1 MERSTLAQLRFP
13 FTASVLMPWR
23 RSPAL
28 LGPVVLLVACHAA
41 TPAATDIA
49 PAGVAGVT
57 VLRTAQV
64 EPRVALDSLNGAS
77 AFNGGY
83 GSSLAIRG
91 RDIYLLTDRGPNF
104 DTPNSSEKG
113 FVVPSFTPQI
123 GVFRLKG
130 TTLRKTGVILLSDAA
145 GKPLTGLPNPAGPG
159 STGESPVAVG
169 GRPLATD
176 PNGVDTE
183 GLVAL
188 GDGTFWV
195 SEEYGPHLLHVDA
208 MGKTLERRNPFNGG
222 LPAVFARRRPGR
234 GMEGLAWVE
243 STGTLFG
250 VMQSPLDNPKAAGRA
265 SNTVRIVAVDVTGK
279 STRQYLYQ
287 LDRPG
292 YVVSEIVA
300 LSPTRFLVLELDT
313 NWPRDPGSPS
323 AQKKIFLVDLS
334 AATDVSDPADGA
346 DGRTVSGKTLEA
358 LAPAEFTAAGIVLAT
373 KTTLVDLLDPAI
385 GYDHNKA
392 EGLAVIDARTIA
404 VVNDDDFGIDSD
416 GKSGY
421 VAKRNPVTGQV
432 DRNVVFYLR
441 LDRALPLGN

>member
-1 MERSTLAQLRFP
+1 MVWLRSAPR
-13 FTASVLMPWR
+13 
-23 RSPAL
+23 
-28 LGPVVLLVACHAA
+28 LGPVFLLVACHAA
-41 TPAATDIA
+41 PPATTDVA
-49 PAGVAGVT
+49 PSGTTVA
-57 VLRTAQV
+57 VLHTFEV
-64 EPRVALDSLNGAS
+64 EPRTVLDSLNGAA

-91 RDIYLLTDRGPNF
+91 RDFYLLTDRGPNF
-104 DTPNSSEKG
+104 DTPNASEKG

-130 TTLRKTGVILLSDAA
+130 ATLQRTGVILLSDAA

-169 GRPLATD
+169 GKPLAAD
-176 PNGVDTE
+176 PSGVDTE

-208 MGKTLERRNPFNGG
+208 KGRTLERRNPFNGG
-222 LPAVFARRRPGR
+222 LPAVFTKRRPGR
-234 GMEGLAWVE
+234 GMEGLAWVA

-250 VMQSPLDNPKAAGRA
+250 IMQSPLDNPKAAGRA
-265 SNTVRIVAVDVTGK
+265 STSVRIVALDPASRT
-279 STRQYLYQ
+279 TRQYLYP
-287 LDRPG
+287 LDKPS

-313 NWPRDPGSPS
+313 DWPRNAAKPS
-323 AQKKIFLVDLS
+323 AEKRITLVDLS
-334 AATDVSDPADGA
+334 TASDVSDPTDGA
-346 DGRTVSGKTLEA
+346 EGRKVDGKTLET
-358 LAPAEFTAAGIVLAT
+358 LTPAELAAAGIVVAT
-373 KTTLVDLLDPAI
+373 KTTLVDLLDPAL
-385 GYDHNKA
+385 GYAHNKP

-416 GKSGY
+416 GKTGY
-421 VAKRNPVTGQV
+421 VAKKNPVTGQI
-432 DRNVVFYLR
+432 DRNQVVYLR
-441 LDRALPLGN
+441 LTAPLPLK